1 MLRWVCRGSPPNIA
15 EGMGSAWRSSAPCRG
30 ATGEATQLAPQTSS
44 LEYHYLRLLKSLC
57 PFDPK
62 EALV

>member
-1 MLRWVCRGSPPNIA
+1 MGLQGQPPPNIA
-15 EGMGSAWRSSAPCRG
+15 EGMGSASRPSAPCRG